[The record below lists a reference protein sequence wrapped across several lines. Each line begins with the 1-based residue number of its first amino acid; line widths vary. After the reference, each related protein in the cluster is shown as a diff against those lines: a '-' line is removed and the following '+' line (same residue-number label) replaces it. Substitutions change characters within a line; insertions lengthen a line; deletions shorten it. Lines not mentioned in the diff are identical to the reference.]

1 MKFSI
6 QWLIAL
12 GLTLLPLLLL
22 MPLGLLWL
30 WQHDPLL
37 LTWLGCGLVC
47 SMGGWMW
54 VQHLHQKQLIS
65 LVEET
70 KTEPNKRWG
79 ERGHGAWQ
87 RVKKIADSVN
97 PDDFPLE
104 RQEKWFELGKT
115 VLESVAQHFHPE
127 SSHPIAEIPIPYVLK
142 IVELVSEDLRLNF
155 VENIPGSHI
164 ITIHD
169 IFKGQRFSILA
180 KKYYRLYR
188 VLSIP
193 LNPATSL
200 FREFQGMFTKAI
212 INVAAENI
220 KLWLLQTY
228 IKKVGYYA
236 VELYSG
242 TMVLDEIA
250 FAEYEPSKVVPEAQ
264 QMDSPTREIPLRILV
279 LGQVNSGKSSLI
291 NGLFG
296 EMRVATDILPST
308 DHVTP
313 YVLEKDGIQK
323 AIVFDSAG
331 YENQFEAKK
340 SFARIESDILC
351 SDLIILVCSAV
362 NGARQADKI
371 MLNELT
377 YLYKKQLYIPMPSV
391 LVLLTH
397 IDQLRPLREWNPPYN
412 IEKPDSPKSTAIRAA
427 MEAVSSELKV
437 ELARVI
443 PVCLKPTQLYNVQE
457 GVIPAIL
464 AHLESA
470 KRTQYL
476 RCIQEFRSEQDWL
489 ILWQQA
495 QKAGRILFNTSVD
508 LASKFVELS
517 EFRTRL

>member
-30 WQHDPLL
+30 WQHNSLL
-37 LTWLGCGLVC
+37 WLWLSGGLAC
-47 SMGGWMW
+47 TMGGWMW
-54 VQHLHQKQLIS
+54 VQYLHQKQFIS
-65 LVEET
+65 LIDET
-70 KTEPNKRWG
+70 KTEPNKRWND
-79 ERGHGAWQ
+79 RGQGAWQ
-87 RVKKIADSVN
+87 RVKKIAESVN

-104 RQEKWFELGKT
+104 HQEKWFNLGKT
-115 VLESVAQHFHPE
+115 VLESVAQHYHPDSE
-127 SSHPIAEIPIPYVLK
+127 HPIAEIPIPYVLK
-142 IVELVSEDLRLNF
+142 IIELVSEDLRINF
-155 VENIPGSHI
+155 VENVPGSHI

-169 IFKGQRFSILA
+169 IFRGQRFSTLA

-188 VLSIP
+188 LLSMP
-193 LNPATSL
+193 LNPTSSL
-200 FREFQGMFTKAI
+200 FREFQGMFTKTI
-212 INVAAENI
+212 VNAASENI
-220 KLWLLQTY
+220 KLWLLQMY

-250 FAEYEPSKVVPEAQ
+250 FAEYQPAKTQTEV
-264 QMDSPTREIPLRILV
+264 QMDSPSREIPLRILV

-296 EMRVATDILPST
+296 QLRIATDILPST
-308 DHVTP
+308 DHVKP
-313 YVLEKDGIQK
+313 YVLEKDGVQK

-351 SDLIILVCSAV
+351 SDLIVLVCSAV

-371 MLNELT
+371 VLNELT

-391 LVLLTH
+391 LVILTH

-412 IEKPDSPKSTAIRAA
+412 IEKPDTQKSTAIRAA
-427 MEAVSSELKV
+427 MEAVAEELKID
-437 ELARVI
+437 LARVI
-443 PVCLKPTQLYNVQE
+443 PACLKPDQLYNMQE
-457 GVIPAIL
+457 GVIPAVL

-495 QKAGRILFNTSVD
+495 RKAGKILFNTSVD

>member
-12 GLTLLPLLLL
+12 GLILLPLLSL

-30 WQHDPLL
+30 WQHDPLIF
-37 LTWLGCGLVC
+37 TWLGCGLAC

-54 VQHLHQKQLIS
+54 VQYLHQKQLVS

-79 ERGHGAWQ
+79 ERGYGAWQ
-87 RVKKIADSVN
+87 RVQKIADNVN
-97 PDDFPLE
+97 PNDFPLE
-104 RQEKWFELGKT
+104 HQEKWFDLGKT
-115 VLESVAQHFHPE
+115 VLESVARHFHPD

-142 IVELVSEDLRLNF
+142 IIELVSEDLRLNF
-155 VENIPGSHI
+155 VENVPGSHI

-169 IFKGQRFSILA
+169 IFKGQRFSTLV

-188 VLSIP
+188 VLSMP
-193 LNPATSL
+193 LNPASSL
-200 FREFQGMFTKAI
+200 FREFQGMFTKAMV
-212 INVAAENI
+212 NVAAENI

-250 FAEYEPSKVVPEAQ
+250 FAEYEPAKATPETQ

-412 IEKPDSPKSTAIRAA
+412 IEKPDNPKSTAIRAA
-427 MEAVSSELKV
+427 MEAVSAELKV
-437 ELARVI
+437 EPARVI
-443 PVCLKPTQLYNVQE
+443 PACLKPTQLYNVQE
-457 GVIPAIL
+457 AVIPAIL

>member
-22 MPLGLLWL
+22 MPLGLVWL
-30 WQHDPLL
+30 WQHKIFLWA
-37 LTWLGCGLVC
+37 WLGCGLTC
-47 SMGGWMW
+47 TMSGWMW
-54 VQHLHQKQLIS
+54 VQHLHHKQFVGL
-65 LVEET
+65 LKDT
-70 KTEPNKRWG
+70 KTESNKRWNDQG
-79 ERGHGAWQ
+79 QGAWQ
-87 RVKKIADSVN
+87 KVKIIVEHVN
-97 PDDFPLE
+97 PDDFPME
-104 RQEKWFELGKT
+104 HQEKWFDLGKI
-115 VLESVAQHFHPE
+115 VLETVAQHYHPD
-127 SSHPIAEIPIPYVLK
+127 STHPIAEIPIPYVLK
-142 IVELVSEDLRLNF
+142 VIELVSEDLRINF

-164 ITIHD
+164 ITIND
-169 IFKGQRFSILA
+169 VFRGQRFSVLA

-188 VLSIP
+188 LLSMP
-193 LNPATSL
+193 LNPASSL
-200 FREFQGMFTKAI
+200 FREFQGMFTKTI
-212 INVAAENI
+212 VNAASENI
-220 KLWLLQTY
+220 KLWLLQMY
-228 IKKVGYYA
+228 VKKVGYYA

-250 FAEYEPSKVVPEAQ
+250 FAEYQPTKTKSETQVDTPS
-264 QMDSPTREIPLRILV
+264 REVPLRILT

-291 NGLFG
+291 NALFG
-296 EMRVATDILPST
+296 ELRIATDILPST
-308 DHVTP
+308 DYVKP
-313 YVLEKDGIQK
+313 YILEKDGVQK

-371 MLNELT
+371 VLNELT

-391 LVLLTH
+391 LVVLTH

-412 IEKPDSPKSTAIRAA
+412 IEKPDNQKSTAIRAA
-427 MEAVSSELKV
+427 MEAVASELKMD
-437 ELARVI
+437 LARVI
-443 PVCLKPTQLYNVQE
+443 PVCLKSEQLYNVQE
-457 GVIPAIL
+457 AIIPAIL

-470 KRTQYL
+470 KRIQYL

-495 QKAGRILFNTSVD
+495 RKAGKILFNTSVE

-517 EFRTRL
+517 DFRTRL